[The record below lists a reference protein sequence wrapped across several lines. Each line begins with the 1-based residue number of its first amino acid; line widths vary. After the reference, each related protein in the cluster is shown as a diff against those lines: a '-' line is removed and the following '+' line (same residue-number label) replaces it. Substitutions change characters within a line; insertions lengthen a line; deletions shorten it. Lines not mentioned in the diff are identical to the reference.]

1 MSSKLFSL
9 LENNQNSCNFFPFLS
24 CHVCARDKKKTENVL
39 SRIDVCRG
47 NGKHKNCEANRYEII
62 FKKIYIHTVHVG
74 GKKRI
79 WNRFERYIC
88 RQISGIWKKS
98 RDKRKKRKDPIVVAS
113 SFGANRFPPLGET
126 NFKKIVEIGNHN
138 EIKFV

>member
-62 FKKIYIHTVHVG
+62 FEKIYMHMVHVD

-88 RQISGIWKKS
+88 RQMSESGKNLETKG
-98 RDKRKKRKDPIVVAS
+98 KR
-113 SFGANRFPPLGET
+113 E
-126 NFKKIVEIGNHN
+126 KIQ
-138 EIKFV
+138 

>member
-1 MSSKLFSL
+1 M
-9 LENNQNSCNFFPFLS
+9 
-24 CHVCARDKKKTENVL
+24 HM
-39 SRIDVCRG
+39 
-47 NGKHKNCEANRYEII
+47 
-62 FKKIYIHTVHVG
+62 VHVD

-98 RDKRKKRKDPIVVAS
+98 RDKRKKRKDPIVVVS
-113 SFGANRFPPLGET
+113 SFGANRFPPLET